1 MIVML
6 NNIKPEIIAW
16 SCKGKYAIFLFRPR
30 LSYTTMFFAELLAV
44 CHQDAKRIFK
54 KCTLNEK
61 GNQDKY
67 MTMVK
72 FHEGVELVAK
82 LLQTPLNGQPDG
94 KAARPRQLLR
104 SKDPLG
110 IQNANTLTLKEE
122 DKFVSHVREKQKI
135 QMVRGGVAP
144 KINLLTYANINLVA
158 SCTSLSCVLA
168 DSGE

>member
-1 MIVML
+1 M
-6 NNIKPEIIAW
+6 
-16 SCKGKYAIFLFRPR
+16 
-30 LSYTTMFFAELLAV
+30 

-135 QMVRGGVAP
+135 EMVRGGVAP
-144 KINLLTYANINLVA
+144 KINPLTYANINLVTCCTIEACLVCLLILGSETSQEVDSIVSTSHIGLA
-158 SCTSLSCVLA
+158 SVVRS
-168 DSGE
+168 